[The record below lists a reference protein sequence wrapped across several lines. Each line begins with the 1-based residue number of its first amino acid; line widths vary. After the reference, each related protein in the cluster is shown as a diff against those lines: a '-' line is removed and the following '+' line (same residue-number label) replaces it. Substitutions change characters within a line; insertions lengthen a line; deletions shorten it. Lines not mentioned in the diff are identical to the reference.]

1 MGKIVMIVFLVILM
15 MATMNICREIRVN
28 LIVTADIRLLL
39 PGFVFYAMLI
49 ARLATG
55 QPAMIVFPVIQR
67 IIAMIFCRGLSAR
80 ANAMTDSMGSPTSA
94 TLAMRAVG
102 LVTDPI
108 QMIALAAI
116 PHHLFLTGTDRHVL
130 EPVQMV
136 PT

>member
-1 MGKIVMIVFLVILM
+1 MIVFLVILM
-15 MATMNICREIRVN
+15 MATMIPSKGVDVKQ
-28 LIVTADIRLLL
+28 IVTADIRLLL
-39 PGFVFYAMLI
+39 QEFAFVVMMI
-49 ARLATG
+49 ARPATG
-55 QPAMIVFPVIQR
+55 QPAVIVFPVIQR

-116 PHHLFLTGTDRHVL
+116 PHRLFLTGTDRHVL